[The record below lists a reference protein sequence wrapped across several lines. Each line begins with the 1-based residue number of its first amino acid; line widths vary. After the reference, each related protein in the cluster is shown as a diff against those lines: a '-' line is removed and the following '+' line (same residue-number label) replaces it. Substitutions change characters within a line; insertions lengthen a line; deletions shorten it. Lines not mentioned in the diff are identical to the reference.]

1 MKINYKQFKYV
12 QSYESSESGLINV
25 IIGYKWWKM
34 RQYKLTEK
42 NSPQKFDLK
51 IYEKNN
57 DISKRN
63 MGIHDLFHY
72 LKENRK

>member
-1 MKINYKQFKYV
+1 
-12 QSYESSESGLINV
+12 
-25 IIGYKWWKM
+25 M

-51 IYEKNN
+51 IYENNN